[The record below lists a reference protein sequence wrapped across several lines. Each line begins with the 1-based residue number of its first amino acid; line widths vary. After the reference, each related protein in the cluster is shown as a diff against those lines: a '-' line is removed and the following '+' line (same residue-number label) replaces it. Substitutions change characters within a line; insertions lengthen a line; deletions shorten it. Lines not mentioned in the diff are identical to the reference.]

1 MLKEFFYEE
10 HSFNFAIKVMLCYL
24 FVIATVYYNPSKF
37 LSSKVLTRQMK
48 LDAFSAEIN
57 HAKTTLGK
65 VQIEKKNQLL

>member
-37 LSSKVLTRQMK
+37 LSCKVLTRQMK

-57 HAKTTLGK
+57 HAKTTNNIGPSTD
-65 VQIEKKNQLL
+65 

>member
-1 MLKEFFYEE
+1 M
-10 HSFNFAIKVMLCYL
+10 